1 MEMIGMGPGEFG
13 KAIFFLNLLYPRSE
27 GAAQSQSKCYFRDQK
42 SYFWESGS
50 KKSMESTELTKIF

>member
-13 KAIFFLNLLYPRSE
+13 KAISTISESE